1 VTGPAPQQVRDPG
14 EVLLSWYP
22 VDKASFYVV
31 FGPGLGAGGQRV
43 DLNSQAPFILG
54 SGNGYLQYEN
64 RVIVVAKNVPAG
76 PQEWLVASYYSPG
89 NISTTADKFSKVGW
103 NMINPAP

>member
-1 VTGPAPQQVRDPG
+1 
-14 EVLLSWYP
+14 LSWYP

-31 FGPGLGAGGQRV
+31 FGPGLQAGGQRV

-54 SGNGYLQYEN
+54 SGDGYLNYEY
-64 RVIVVAKNVPAG
+64 RVIVVAKSVPAG
-76 PQEWLVASYYSPG
+76 PQEWLVASYYNPG

-103 NMINPAP
+103 NMTNPAP